1 METKVILSKQF
12 TLNLRDFF
20 RGLVMAVLAAVITI
34 IYDSASAGSLD
45 FDWKKIG
52 TTAIIAAC
60 AYILKQFTDKNKIIT
75 VVGSDASVTDT
86 ERQIKRVV

>member
-12 TLNLRDFF
+12 TLNLRDFVK
-20 RGLVMAVLAAVITI
+20 GLFMAVLAAVITL

-52 TTAIIAAC
+52 ATAIATAC
-60 AYILKQFTDKNKIIT
+60 AYFIKQFTDKNKIIT